1 MNEQT
6 QDIKKADDC
15 NGINGLIYYDNWEVY
30 NYGIR
35 THDTSDI

>member
-15 NGINGLIYYDNWEVY
+15 NGINGLIYYDDREVY
-30 NYGIR
+30 DYGIR
-35 THDTSDI
+35 AHDSSDI